1 MSFEDKT
8 RFLPEAGRVTT
19 GTQLSGI
26 YELDEHL
33 ASGGMGEVYR
43 GHNIQTG
50 DLVAIKIVLPEFSR
64 DQTILSLFRKEASVL
79 NHLSHDAVVRYH
91 VFTIDPGIGRPY
103 LAMEFVNGESLHD
116 VIRRGPMPPD
126 EVRKLCLRLADGL
139 GAVHA
144 ANTFHR
150 DLSPDNI
157 ILPSGRV
164 ERAKIIDFG
173 IARSAKIGDGTLIG
187 GRFAGKYNYVSP
199 EQLGLYGGEVSEQS
213 DIYSL
218 GLVLAAALRGAPIDM
233 AGSQSEVVDKRRML
247 PDLSG
252 IDAALRPLLVAML
265 QPDPKNRPASMSEI
279 VEMARA
285 GVSGSQTPSTAV
297 RGGEADGRQAHQI
310 AVSHQHSIES
320 RLPGMTSPSTQS
332 GSAGSHEPWNPASG
346 SAANF
351 VPHAPPVLHGQSRPV
366 AETVAST
373 NRARSNFTPVLVVA
387 GLSFVALIAGAGGY
401 FSGLLDPTP
410 RPDLADPVSAENP
423 TAQTRKEAEVQE
435 AEPAQARVGAQ
446 EAAEKPA
453 TEASDEAEVLQQ
465 SEPAQAAAN
474 AQEAADEP
482 SPDTSPS
489 PEGLRPA
496 KERTRQPAEPEAV
509 MGEEEEVA
517 VLDPARQPPAAEA
530 IDGVADRISWLRNY
544 RGGDCFYAVA
554 TSAADTAIE
563 IEGFGTAVEPFTE
576 MLTDFQSKFG
586 FEPEISVRLIE
597 PAQCVITDFMRG
609 LSGAV
614 EAPQLTLDRTSV
626 PSGSPVSGALEMP
639 AGRSSNLL
647 LIDHRGMVFNLDSR
661 LIRTPDKAS
670 FSIPIGLSAAD
681 AAAGQAVPQVIV
693 AIVSPDGIGAAEI
706 SRPRPAAEVLPGIL
720 SEIQAKRLVS
730 GATAKYFRLG
740 G

>member
-1 MSFEDKT
+1 MSSDDKT
-8 RFLPEAGRVTT
+8 RFLPEAGRVTI

-116 VIRRGPMPPD
+116 VIRRGPMPT
-126 EVRKLCLRLADGL
+126 EQVRRLCLRLADGL
-139 GAVHA
+139 SAVHG

-252 IDAALRPLLVAML
+252 IDESLRPLLVSML
-265 QPDPKNRPASMSEI
+265 QPDPKNRPASMAEI
-279 VEMARA
+279 VEIARI
-285 GVSGSQTPSTAV
+285 GLSGSQTPSPALW
-297 RGGEADGRQAHQI
+297 GGEADTRQLHQI
-310 AVSHQHSIES
+310 PVSHQPSIES
-320 RLPGMTSPSTQS
+320 RLPGMPSPSPQS
-332 GSAGSHEPWNPASG
+332 RSAGSPEPWDPARASPR
-346 SAANF
+346 NF
-351 VPHAPPVLHGQSRPV
+351 VPHAPPALRGQPPPATANGAPIDRTRSKSTRVLII
-366 AETVAST
+366 
-373 NRARSNFTPVLVVA
+373 A
-387 GLSFVALIAGAGGY
+387 GLAAIALIAGAGGY
-401 FSGLLDPTP
+401 FGGLFDPTP
-410 RPDLADPVSAENP
+410 PPDISDPAPAEPPVAEAPEETDVLSQADSAQAPVSG
-423 TAQTRKEAEVQE
+423 R
-435 AEPAQARVGAQ
+435 
-446 EAAEKPA
+446 
-453 TEASDEAEVLQQ
+453 
-465 SEPAQAAAN
+465 
-474 AQEAADEP
+474 EAADKP
-482 SPDTSPS
+482 SADTGPPP
-489 PEGLRPA
+489 PEQLQTE
-496 KERTRQPAEPEAV
+496 KEIVEQPAEQKAAV
-509 MGEEEEVA
+509 PEEEVPGPDEDVA
-517 VLDPARQPPAAEA
+517 VLDPARQAPAAEA
-530 IDGVADRISWLRNY
+530 LDGVAERISWLRNY
-544 RGGDCFYAVA
+544 PGGDCFYAIA

-563 IEGFGTAVEPFTE
+563 IEGFGTTVEPFME
-576 MLTDFQSKFG
+576 MLTDFQAKFG
-586 FEPEISVRLIE
+586 FEPEIGVRLIE

-609 LSGAV
+609 LGGAA

-626 PSGSPVSGALEMP
+626 PSGSAVSGELEMP
-639 AGRSSNLL
+639 EGRSSNLL

-661 LIRTPDKAS
+661 LIGAPNKAS
-670 FSIPIGLSAAD
+670 FSIPIGLSATD

-693 AIVSPDGIGAAEI
+693 AVTSPDGIDAAEI
-706 SRPRPAAEVLPGIL
+706 SKPRPAAEVFPGIL
-720 SEIQAKRLVS
+720 SEIQARKLVS

>member
-1 MSFEDKT
+1 
-8 RFLPEAGRVTT
+8 
-19 GTQLSGI
+19 
-26 YELDEHL
+26 
-33 ASGGMGEVYR
+33 
-43 GHNIQTG
+43 
-50 DLVAIKIVLPEFSR
+50 
-64 DQTILSLFRKEASVL
+64 
-79 NHLSHDAVVRYH
+79 
-91 VFTIDPGIGRPY
+91 
-103 LAMEFVNGESLHD
+103 
-116 VIRRGPMPPD
+116 
-126 EVRKLCLRLADGL
+126 
-139 GAVHA
+139 
-144 ANTFHR
+144 
-150 DLSPDNI
+150 
-157 ILPSGRV
+157 
-164 ERAKIIDFG
+164 
-173 IARSAKIGDGTLIG
+173 
-187 GRFAGKYNYVSP
+187 
-199 EQLGLYGGEVSEQS
+199 
-213 DIYSL
+213 
-218 GLVLAAALRGAPIDM
+218 
-233 AGSQSEVVDKRRML
+233 
-247 PDLSG
+247 
-252 IDAALRPLLVAML
+252 
-265 QPDPKNRPASMSEI
+265 
-279 VEMARA
+279 
-285 GVSGSQTPSTAV
+285 
-297 RGGEADGRQAHQI
+297 
-310 AVSHQHSIES
+310 
-320 RLPGMTSPSTQS
+320 
-332 GSAGSHEPWNPASG
+332 
-346 SAANF
+346 
-351 VPHAPPVLHGQSRPV
+351 
-366 AETVAST
+366 
-373 NRARSNFTPVLVVA
+373 
-387 GLSFVALIAGAGGY
+387 
-401 FSGLLDPTP
+401 
-410 RPDLADPVSAENP
+410 
-423 TAQTRKEAEVQE
+423 
-435 AEPAQARVGAQ
+435 
-446 EAAEKPA
+446 
-453 TEASDEAEVLQQ
+453 
-465 SEPAQAAAN
+465 
-474 AQEAADEP
+474 
-482 SPDTSPS
+482 
-489 PEGLRPA
+489 
-496 KERTRQPAEPEAV
+496 

>member
-1 MSFEDKT
+1 MSFDDKT
-8 RFLPEAGRVTT
+8 RFLPEAGRVAT

-91 VFTIDPGIGRPY
+91 VFTIDAGIGRPY

-116 VIRRGPMPPD
+116 VIRRGPMPAD
-126 EVRKLCLRLADGL
+126 QVRKLCLRLADGL
-139 GAVHA
+139 SAVHA

-157 ILPSGRV
+157 ILPSGQV

-218 GLVLAAALRGAPIDM
+218 GLVLAAALQGAPIDM

-279 VEMARA
+279 VEIARA
-285 GVSGSQTPSTAV
+285 GMSGSQTPSTAV
-297 RGGEADGRQAHQI
+297 WGGEADGRQAHQT

-320 RLPGMTSPSTQS
+320 RPPGMTSPSTQS
-332 GSAGSHEPWNPASG
+332 GPAGSHEPWNPASG
-346 SAANF
+346 SLGNF
-351 VPHAPPVLHGQSRPV
+351 VPHAPPALHGQSRPV
-366 AETVAST
+366 AANVASS
-373 NRARSNFTPVLVVA
+373 NRAHSNFTPVLVVA
-387 GLSFVALIAGAGGY
+387 GLVSMALIAGAGGY
-401 FSGLLDPTP
+401 FSGLFEPTP
-410 RPDLADPVSAENP
+410 RPDLADPVSAEEP
-423 TAQTRKEAEVQE
+423 ASQARDEAELQE
-435 AEPAQARVGAQ
+435 AEPIQAPVSAQ
-446 EAAEKPA
+446 EAAEEPA
-453 TEASDEAEVLQQ
+453 PEASDEAELLQKPE
-465 SEPAQAAAN
+465 SAQAAVS
-474 AQEAADEP
+474 AQEASGEP
-482 SPDTSPS
+482 SPDTSASQEEP
-489 PEGLRPA
+489 LPA
-496 KERTRQPAEPEAV
+496 KERTQQPAEPEAAIP
-509 MGEEEEVA
+509 EEEEVA
-517 VLDPARQPPAAEA
+517 ILDPARQPPAAEA

-544 RGGDCFYAVA
+544 PGGDCFYAIA

-563 IEGFGTAVEPFTE
+563 IEGFGTAVDPFME
-576 MLTDFQSKFG
+576 MMTDFQSKFG

-693 AIVSPDGIGAAEI
+693 AVISPDGIEAAEI
-706 SRPRPAAEVLPGIL
+706 SKPRPAAEVLPGIL
-720 SEIQAKRLVS
+720 SEIRAKRLVS